1 MDMTMTELAKYI
13 IAVEVLEKEQAPLKQ
28 RVGDLIHK
36 KFTVGLTR
44 EEQELLTLTDKANQ
58 QYQLILADLRHVAG
72 LDSICLSREE
82 LEEDHRAVEEAHASV
97 SEWMAGYGE

>member
-1 MDMTMTELAKYI
+1 MTMTELAKYI
-13 IAVEVLEKEQAPLKQ
+13 IAVEVLEKEQAPLAQ

-44 EEQELLTLTDKANQ
+44 DEQELLTMSDKANQ

-72 LDSICLSREE
+72 LDSICLSHEE

-97 SEWMAGYGE
+97 SEWLAGYGE

>member
-1 MDMTMTELAKYI
+1 MNITELAKYI

-28 RVGDLIHK
+28 QVGDLIHK

-44 EEQELLTLTDKANQ
+44 DEQELLTMSDKANQ

-72 LDSICLSREE
+72 LDNICLSREE
-82 LEEDHRAVEEAHASV
+82 LEEAHASV
-97 SEWMAGYGE
+97 SEWLAGYGE